1 VSSADVLGSG
11 VLGGGAVRS
20 AALRDAPA
28 IAAVHVATWRDAYAG
43 LLPDDFLAGLVVG
56 EWAERWRDRLAAP
69 VPGIFTLV
77 FESGGRVRGFVS
89 GGPDRHGGA
98 GGEVFA
104 IYVDPDCQGLGAGR
118 RLMSAAVRSLA
129 EAGFAEAHLWVLAGN
144 QPARGF
150 YEAQGWRPDGTE
162 KPWTYD
168 RDTGRSV
175 SEVRY
180 VRDLDPAGVTGGAG
194 GAGGVEAGA

>member
-1 VSSADVLGSG
+1 LP
-11 VLGGGAVRS
+11 
-20 AALRDAPA
+20 DAPA

-43 LLPDDFLAGLVVG
+43 LLPDDFLAGLVVE
-56 EWAERWRDRLAAP
+56 EWAERWRDRLSAT

-89 GGPDRHGGA
+89 AGPDRHGPA

-104 IYVDPDCQGLGAGR
+104 IYVDPQCQRLGAGR
-118 RLMSAAVRSLA
+118 RLMSAAARALA
-129 EAGFAEAHLWVLAGN
+129 EAGFAEARLWVLADN
-144 QPARGF
+144 RPARGF

-168 RDTGRSV
+168 DTGRSV
-175 SEVRY
+175 REIRY
-180 VRDLDPAGVTGGAG
+180 VTDLRPAAPAGGP
-194 GAGGVEAGA
+194 